1 MEKYYWGRGYAA
13 IQVCCYDA
21 SIASLNEA
29 ANVAMQD
36 FPKLT
41 ARSIHV
47 ERSAAPGRTRMP
59 LLMFPIP
66 EGAIVPEDYRR
77 VRRGKKLT
85 DDRDRSYRKISVKK
99 LPTLDI
105 FSEFENPV
113 SEISKSPSS
122 SPSNK
127 LVQKM
132 PYFKFNAVKP
142 NTASDVVPNL
152 A

>member
-1 MEKYYWGRGYAA
+1 M
-13 IQVCCYDA
+13 DD
-21 SIASLNEA
+21 NET
-29 ANVAMQD
+29 VR
-36 FPKLT
+36 FSRL
-41 ARSIHV
+41 H
-47 ERSAAPGRTRMP
+47 
-59 LLMFPIP
+59 
-66 EGAIVPEDYRR
+66 PEDYRR

-99 LPTLDI
+99 LPTVDI

-142 NTASDVVPNL
+142 NTASDVVPNI